1 MLKAINVYKTF
12 MSGDTKV
19 SAVENVNLNVLK
31 GKIAIILGKS
41 GSGKTTLLNII
52 GGLLKPDDGKIL
64 LDNES
69 LYELNESN
77 RTLLRTQKIGF
88 IFQNYNLINEIT
100 ALNNIRLPFDIA
112 NIKYDTDFEKK
123 IFEMLEISERLKFYP
138 EQLSGGEKQR
148 IAIARAIMKKP
159 SLILADEPTGNLDDK
174 TGQRFIDFVKQTNNE
189 FKQTYVIVTHNKDWC
204 KIADTIYYMKDGILT
219 DKEQ

>member
-1 MLKAINVYKTF
+1 VNINI
-12 MSGDTKV
+12 S
-19 SAVENVNLNVLK
+19 K
-31 GKIAIILGKS
+31 GELVVILGKS

-52 GGLLKPDDGKIL
+52 GGLLVPDSGKVM
-64 LDNES
+64 LDDES
-69 LYELNESN
+69 LYELNESE
-77 RTLLRTQKIGF
+77 RTLIRTQKIGF

-100 ALNNIRLPFDIA
+100 AINNIRLPFDIA
-112 NIKYDTDFEKK
+112 NMKYDTDFEKE

-148 IAIARAIMKKP
+148 IAIARAILKKP

-174 TGQRFIDFVKQTNNE
+174 TGQYFMDFVKKTNEE
-189 FKQTYVIVTHNKDWC
+189 FRYTYIIVTHNKDWC
-204 KIADTIYYMKDGILT
+204 KLADTIYYMKDGILT